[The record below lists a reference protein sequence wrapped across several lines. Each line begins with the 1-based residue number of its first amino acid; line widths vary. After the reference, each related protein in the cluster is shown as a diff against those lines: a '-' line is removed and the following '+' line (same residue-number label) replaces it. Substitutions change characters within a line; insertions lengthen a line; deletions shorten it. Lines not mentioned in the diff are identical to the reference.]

1 MINLNIK
8 GDIHGYYDDMHA
20 MDDLQTYDYL
30 SDIESKCKD
39 LIITLKRV
47 ISIKDECKTFKELGV
62 HSDVLDRIINK
73 AEIIESKIIGKLG

>member
-1 MINLNIK
+1 MIKLNIR
-8 GDIHGYYDDMHA
+8 DELYGYYDDMHA

-30 SDIESKCKD
+30 SDIESRCKD

-62 HSDVLDRIINK
+62 NSDVLDRIINQ
-73 AEIIESKIIGKLG
+73 AEIIERKIIGKLG